1 MTIGGCERSCDAGDK
16 LTRKSHVEF
25 SVQQDGKCIQIYILL
40 GGMVKGRIG
49 RRGCWWKIMIVMR
62 DTGDVASLLGITRL
76 ILEGCEC
83 GSINIMERIH
93 SFCAETWV

>member
-1 MTIGGCERSCDAGDK
+1 M
-16 LTRKSHVEF
+16 EF
-25 SVQQDGKCIQIYILL
+25 SAQQDGKCIQIYIPL
-40 GGMVKGRIG
+40 GGMVKGGIG
-49 RRGCWWKIMIVMR
+49 RRRCWRMTMIVMR
-62 DTGDVASLLGITRL
+62 DTGDVASLLGIARL